1 MYKSD
6 LILRGSIIPYFT
18 AFDWWKVRLT
28 MVVIS
33 VILSTKLLMVER
45 VVNVF
50 NVTMDVVKFCTH
62 G

>member
-1 MYKSD
+1 
-6 LILRGSIIPYFT
+6 
-18 AFDWWKVRLT
+18 